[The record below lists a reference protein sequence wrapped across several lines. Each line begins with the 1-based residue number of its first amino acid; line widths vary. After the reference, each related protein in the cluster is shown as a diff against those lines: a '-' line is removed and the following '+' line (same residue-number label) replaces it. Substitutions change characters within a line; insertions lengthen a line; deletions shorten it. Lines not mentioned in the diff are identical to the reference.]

1 MAFEEDRTKGPY
13 PSPEGP
19 APVTRGRQARNDQ
32 APRGTGTAV
41 TMMLSW

>member
-1 MAFEEDRTKGPY
+1 MAFGEDRTKGPKWR
-13 PSPEGP
+13 
-19 APVTRGRQARNDQ
+19 APQ